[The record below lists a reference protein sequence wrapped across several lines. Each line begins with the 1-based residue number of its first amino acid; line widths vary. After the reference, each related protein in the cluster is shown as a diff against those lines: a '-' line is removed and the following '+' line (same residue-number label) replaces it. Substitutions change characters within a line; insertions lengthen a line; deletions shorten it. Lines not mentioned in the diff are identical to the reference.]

1 MNNSMDKKVIIKT
14 AFCIIFGIL
23 IFIFSRH
30 ITLLLLYPFA
40 DYVGKEI
47 IIIGL
52 ITFPIIIVISIIM
65 IIFGLI
71 NLRKY
76 FKNKKNNLHNA

>member
-1 MNNSMDKKVIIKT
+1 MNNIMDKKLIIKT
-14 AFCIIFGIL
+14 VFFIIFGIL

-40 DYVGKEI
+40 NYIGKEI

-52 ITFPIIIVISIIM
+52 ITFPIIVLISIIM

-76 FKNKKNNLHNA
+76 FKNKKSDLHNA